1 MVKYI
6 FVHPVK
12 GQIFGEA
19 SGQTSPLILTLR
31 LWVVGIFSVIVEIS
45 VQLDVSLS
53 ACQLVSFS
61 ACASWSLRACLGV
74 SYEPYFACN
83 YRRRN
88 IATKRHLLEVAA
100 KVKSIPDDS
109 QRSLL
114 LLEDHPVL
122 DHYPPSSWRSGPFS
136 DFTLT
141 LLLWPVSAA
150 YHGLF
155 SSSWCADC
163 LSCAER

>member
-53 ACQLVSFS
+53 AFKLAHLGAYELVWGSLMS
-61 ACASWSLRACLGV
+61 HILRAIT
-74 SYEPYFACN
+74 E
-83 YRRRN
+83 
-88 IATKRHLLEVAA
+88 E
-100 KVKSIPDDS
+100 
-109 QRSLL
+109 
-114 LLEDHPVL
+114 E
-122 DHYPPSSWRSGPFS
+122 
-136 DFTLT
+136 TLPLKGT
-141 LLLWPVSAA
+141 
-150 YHGLF
+150 F
-155 SSSWCADC
+155 
-163 LSCAER
+163 